1 MRSTILRPIAGLFAA
16 SGLAFVLASCTSL
29 DKLQPPCVYVVS
41 PTSASFNGNG
51 GSATIAIS
59 AAAGCGWSA
68 KSESSWLKFSGN
80 TQGTGDGKVT
90 YNVDPNSD
98 DKARNGKLV
107 VAQQDIAVSQAPV
120 TCDYSINQTSA
131 KFGAGGGN
139 GTIMVTAPDGCVS
152 TASTAATWVVITAG
166 CICIGN
172 GEVDYTVSANPST
185 QARQATIIVAGYTF
199 SITQDGKSS
208 AVALSKGPI
217 DELGRFVLNRPQVSR
232 VAEAFRV
239 DLVGR
244 LGS

>member
-16 SGLAFVLASCTSL
+16 TGLAFLLASCTSL

-51 GSATIAIS
+51 GSATIAIAS
-59 AAAGCGWSA
+59 AAGCAWTA
-68 KSESSWLKFSGN
+68 KSESSWMRFSGS
-80 TQGTGDGKVT
+80 TQGSGDGKVT

-98 DKARNGKLV
+98 EKARNGKLV

-120 TCDYSINQTSA
+120 TCEYAINQTSA
-131 KFGAGGGN
+131 KFGANGGN

-208 AVALSKGPI
+208 VATLSKSPF
-217 DELGRFVLNRPQVSR
+217 DNLGGLSLNRPQVTR

>member
-1 MRSTILRPIAGLFAA
+1 MRSTILRPIAGLFA
-16 SGLAFVLASCTSL
+16 STGLALLLASCTSL
-29 DKLQPPCVYVVS
+29 DKLTPPCVYVVS

-59 AAAGCGWSA
+59 AAAGCGWTA
-68 KSESSWLKFSGN
+68 KSESTWMKFSGS
-80 TQGTGDGKVT
+80 TQGSGDGKVT
-90 YNVDPNSD
+90 YNVDPNGDEKS
-98 DKARNGKLV
+98 RNGKLV
-107 VAQQDIAVSQAPV
+107 VAQQDIAVSQAPA
-120 TCDYSINQTSA
+120 TCDYAINQTSA

-172 GEVDYTVSANPST
+172 GEVDYTVSANPSS
-185 QARQATIIVAGYTF
+185 QARSATIIVAGYTF

-208 AVALSKGPI
+208 VASLSKGPL
-217 DELGRFVLNRPQVSR
+217 DDLGRLVLNRPQVTR